1 MEQKSAIINLRLQ
14 IAVQNLVQNKIQTMT
29 TQVIIMNQIQI
40 VLERKTIIQVIIM
53 DRLQTVVTRK
63 MTIQGISLI
72 NKNER
77 KGRVTSPFSIK

>member
-40 VLERKTIIQVIIM
+40 VLKRKTITQVIIM
-53 DRLQTVVTRK
+53 DRLQIAVTRK
-63 MTIQGISLI
+63 MTIQGII
-72 NKNER
+72 TNQKDER
-77 KGRVTSPFSIK
+77 KGRNTPLFI

>member
-40 VLERKTIIQVIIM
+40 VLKRKTITQVIIM

-72 NKNER
+72 NKM
-77 KGRVTSPFSIK
+77 KGRGGLLPLFL